1 MPIYE
6 FRCLECNR
14 KFTDLLPSSAAAP
27 AAQCPNCGSR
37 QVQKLVSRFIR
48 GKNEEQRIDEVSERI
63 ENMGDTDSGVEMRS
77 MVREMGKALD
87 EDLSDDIEE
96 VYEMDM
102 EGKLG
107 DDD

>member
-1 MPIYE
+1 
-6 FRCLECNR
+6 
-14 KFTDLLPSSAAAP
+14 
-27 AAQCPNCGSR
+27 
-37 QVQKLVSRFIR
+37 
-48 GKNEEQRIDEVSERI
+48 
-63 ENMGDTDSGVEMRS
+63 MGDTDSGVEMRS